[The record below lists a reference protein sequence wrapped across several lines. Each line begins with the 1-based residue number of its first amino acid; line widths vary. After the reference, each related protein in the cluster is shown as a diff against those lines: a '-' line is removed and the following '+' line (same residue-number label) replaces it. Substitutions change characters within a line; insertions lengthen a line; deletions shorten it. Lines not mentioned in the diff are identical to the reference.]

1 MAGEI
6 VRRPDLEAAECSYP
20 EHQCGKIFP
29 FWGKPAIAGR
39 AYYQRFHSDLQVQAG
54 RAHGSLAEIT
64 NNIVTASDTTYS
76 CDELRSRVSMG
87 YAQRMGFYDNE
98 HADLYMGR
106 LAKRSW
112 FNKLEQMTAAKIFN
126 TTGATDGTADP
137 VAAIDTAVG
146 VLRDMAYGRI
156 GLVGAN
162 KNLVA
167 LKNNATIADRMKGTG
182 LAGIYGLEDIRG
194 IGWAQLGAAC
204 GVDEVLPMA
213 DHLAYAGVQGASKDC
228 VAVVVL
234 PDEYIDPSERVML
247 GNIIYFMFTDSTDDR
262 FVMESFVN
270 PLNDS
275 NVVDAKG
282 LNTLIEWNPELRK
295 TIRIFNN
302 NDDSSS
308 SN

>member
-1 MAGEI
+1 MNEI
-6 VRRPDLEAAECSYP
+6 IRRPDLEAASVSYP
-20 EHQCGKIFP
+20 EYQCGKIYP
-29 FWGKPAIAGR
+29 FWGKPQIAGR
-39 AYYQRFHSDLQVQAG
+39 AYYQDYHADLTAQTG
-54 RAHGSLAEIT
+54 RDHGALADIT
-64 NNIVTASDTTYS
+64 NNIVTAADTTYS
-76 CDELRSRVSMG
+76 CSELRSRVSMG
-87 YAQRMGFYDNE
+87 YAQRMGFYDDE
-98 HADLYMGR
+98 HADLYMAR

-112 FNKLEQMTAAKIFN
+112 YNKLEQMTAAKIFN
-126 TTGATDGTADP
+126 ATGATDGTADP

-146 VLRDMAYGRI
+146 VLRDLGIGKI
-156 GLVGAN
+156 GLAGAN
-162 KNLVA
+162 KNLIQ

-194 IGWAQLGAAC
+194 IGWAQLGAAV

-213 DHLAYAGVQGASKDC
+213 DHIAYAGVQGAAKDC

-234 PDEYIDPSERVML
+234 PDEYVDPSERVML
-247 GNIIYFMFTDSTDDR
+247 GNILYFMFQDSTDDK
-262 FVMESFVN
+262 FVIEQFVN
-270 PLNDS
+270 PINDS
-275 NVVDAKG
+275 VCLDAKG